1 MKFAFYIA
9 RRFMLG
15 GKGSGPS
22 RLNGWIAIAG
32 LTIGTLAM
40 VLSAAVLNG
49 FELRVIQR
57 VIGFEGDLRISNLP
71 QDYKTV
77 FMKLKNENSDI
88 KEILLFQQRRGII
101 LGRNNSQRMV
111 TFKAVD
117 PEKIMNFYDLNMDY
131 HEKSSNLPKFY
142 LGAATARR
150 LNVGLGEAVRIYSPI
165 DQGGGLNMPRQIHG
179 LVGGI
184 FQVKVLDIDDNLVFI
199 PRAVGEQLFVRKSGP
214 DGLDIRLI
222 KETSALGIKKILAAE
237 YPDYRVETW
246 EDMHHD
252 LFSAMRLEKIGALIV
267 LSLIIVVACFNLNTT
282 LILVAAQKIREFG
295 ILQTLG
301 TNRKKIKLIILTQGF
316 LIGGTGS
323 LAGLICGIGFVYSQ
337 NKFGIISLPEDI
349 YFTDK
354 LPMEIMGFDLLLILL
369 VTLGMILTAAFRAAK
384 QVLIIKPKDALYLEK

>member
-57 VIGFEGDLRISNLP
+57 VVGFEGDLRISNLP
-71 QDYKTV
+71 QDYEAGV
-77 FMKLKNENSDI
+77 MKLTNENSDI

-117 PEKIMNFYDLNMDY
+117 PEKIVNFYDLNMDY
-131 HEKSSNLPKFY
+131 DEKSSNLPKFY
-142 LGAATARR
+142 LGATTARR

-222 KETSALGIKKILAAE
+222 KDASAPRMKKLLAAE
-237 YPDYRVETW
+237 YPDYQVETW
-246 EDMHHD
+246 EDLHHD
-252 LFSAMRLEKIGALIV
+252 LFSAMRLEKIGA
-267 LSLIIVVACFNLNTT
+267 
-282 LILVAAQKIREFG
+282 
-295 ILQTLG
+295 
-301 TNRKKIKLIILTQGF
+301 
-316 LIGGTGS
+316 
-323 LAGLICGIGFVYSQ
+323 
-337 NKFGIISLPEDI
+337 
-349 YFTDK
+349 
-354 LPMEIMGFDLLLILL
+354 
-369 VTLGMILTAAFRAAK
+369 
-384 QVLIIKPKDALYLEK
+384 